1 MNELLA
7 GIGHRISSARKSKK
21 MTQEA
26 LAELA
31 DVSYQTISSA
41 ELGKK
46 ALRPENIIKIGSVSC
61 CSARTILSALRCC
74 PGFVP
79 AYSAPAIGFSSQ
91 NNLRIALVCTLSAPL
106 FLVSRTARRAASDPQ
121 TVPAVPQLQH
131 HTVPIQTGGL
141 PRNLSAFRL
150 SDIPG
155 KRPWS

>member
-46 ALRPENIIKIGSVSC
+46 ALRPENIIKISQALQVSTDYLLTGNRNTSDYITLDSKLATVD
-61 CSARTILSALRCC
+61 SAKYDRIMRVVDIMLEETRQ
-74 PGFVP
+74 PGL
-79 AYSAPAIGFSSQ
+79 GKM
-91 NNLRIALVCTLSAPL
+91 
-106 FLVSRTARRAASDPQ
+106 FLV
-121 TVPAVPQLQH
+121 
-131 HTVPIQTGGL
+131 
-141 PRNLSAFRL
+141 
-150 SDIPG
+150 PG
-155 KRPWS
+155 CFYSM

>member
-46 ALRPENIIKIGSVSC
+46 AMRPENIIKISQALQVS
-61 CSARTILSALRCC
+61 TL
-74 PGFVP
+74 
-79 AYSAPAIGFSSQ
+79 IGFSV
-91 NNLRIALVCTLSAPL
+91 LLKTYKAAP
-106 FLVSRTARRAASDPQ
+106 V
-121 TVPAVPQLQH
+121 
-131 HTVPIQTGGL
+131 
-141 PRNLSAFRL
+141 
-150 SDIPG
+150 
-155 KRPWS
+155 

>member
-46 ALRPENIIKIGSVSC
+46 ALRPENIIKISQALQVSTDYLLTGN
-61 CSARTILSALRCC
+61 RNEQDYITLNGKLSAV
-74 PGFVP
+74 VP
-79 AYSAPAIGFSSQ
+79 EKYD
-91 NNLRIALVCTLSAPL
+91 RIM
-106 FLVSRTARRAASDPQ
+106 R
-121 TVPAVPQLQH
+121 
-131 HTVPIQTGGL
+131 II
-141 PRNLSAFRL
+141 
-150 SDIPG
+150 DIILEE
-155 KRPWS
+155 

>member
-46 ALRPENIIKIGSVSC
+46 ALRPENIIKISQALQVS
-61 CSARTILSALRCC
+61 TL
-74 PGFVP
+74 
-79 AYSAPAIGFSSQ
+79 IGFSV
-91 NNLRIALVCTLSAPL
+91 LLKTYKAAP
-106 FLVSRTARRAASDPQ
+106 V
-121 TVPAVPQLQH
+121 
-131 HTVPIQTGGL
+131 
-141 PRNLSAFRL
+141 
-150 SDIPG
+150 
-155 KRPWS
+155 

>member
-46 ALRPENIIKIGSVSC
+46 LCGR
-61 CSARTILSALRCC
+61 
-74 PGFVP
+74 
-79 AYSAPAIGFSSQ
+79 
-91 NNLRIALVCTLSAPL
+91 RI
-106 FLVSRTARRAASDPQ
+106 
-121 TVPAVPQLQH
+121 
-131 HTVPIQTGGL
+131 
-141 PRNLSAFRL
+141 
-150 SDIPG
+150 
-155 KRPWS
+155 

>member
-46 ALRPENIIKIGSVSC
+46 ALRPENIIKISQALQVSTDYLLTGNRNTRDYITLD
-61 CSARTILSALRCC
+61 SKLATVDSTK
-74 PGFVP
+74 
-79 AYSAPAIGFSSQ
+79 YD
-91 NNLRIALVCTLSAPL
+91 RIMRV
-106 FLVSRTARRAASDPQ
+106 V
-121 TVPAVPQLQH
+121 
-131 HTVPIQTGGL
+131 
-141 PRNLSAFRL
+141 
-150 SDIPG
+150 DIMLEET
-155 KRPWS
+155 

>member
-46 ALRPENIIKIGSVSC
+46 ALRPENIIKISQ
-61 CSARTILSALRCC
+61 AL
-74 PGFVP
+74 
-79 AYSAPAIGFSSQ
+79 
-91 NNLRIALVCTLSAPL
+91 
-106 FLVSRTARRAASDPQ
+106 LVSTDYLLTGNRNTMKQCRCVEEYLSGHTLPASF
-121 TVPAVPQLQH
+121 
-131 HTVPIQTGGL
+131 
-141 PRNLSAFRL
+141 S
-150 SDIPG
+150 
-155 KRPWS
+155 

>member
-46 ALRPENIIKIGSVSC
+46 ARRSENIIKISQALQVS
-61 CSARTILSALRCC
+61 TL
-74 PGFVP
+74 
-79 AYSAPAIGFSSQ
+79 IGFSV
-91 NNLRIALVCTLSAPL
+91 LLKTYKAAP
-106 FLVSRTARRAASDPQ
+106 V
-121 TVPAVPQLQH
+121 
-131 HTVPIQTGGL
+131 
-141 PRNLSAFRL
+141 
-150 SDIPG
+150 
-155 KRPWS
+155 